1 MFGFFLLYRTLYKR
15 GHLCV
20 VVTCFTYLVIVI
32 YIYLYLF
39 IKIIFIMFGYEKIA
53 RDIGN
58 ARGTREYFSVPL
70 KPIYPRGYLRIT
82 EHSNIPFISMTYFR
96 TLPEHYT
103 FTPNITRNTTYWYVL
118 TQATI
123 YAKIHEVYLGI
134 INLVTN
140 LHQNSLLRSAVVN
153 LIKLGARNGRFKQ
166 AGRSTRV

>member
-1 MFGFFLLYRTLYKR
+1 
-15 GHLCV
+15 
-20 VVTCFTYLVIVI
+20 
-32 YIYLYLF
+32 
-39 IKIIFIMFGYEKIA
+39 MFGYEKIA

-58 ARGTREYFSVPL
+58 ARGTREYFSLPL

-123 YAKIHEVYLGI
+123 YANGQVVHIKV
-134 INLVTN
+134 
-140 LHQNSLLRSAVVN
+140 AVIYSKDPIVHLN
-153 LIKLGARNGRFKQ
+153 VIWQKLKRFHPRPKLQ
-166 AGRSTRV
+166 